1 MRVPSSPPRHASPLR
16 HRTVEP
22 HDDEYRIL
30 IMETLMRI
38 DAKADLIIELLD
50 GDGEEE
56 EEADT

>member
-1 MRVPSSPPRHASPLR
+1 MVSGRHD
-16 HRTVEP
+16 RTVEL